1 MQDRLRVPALC
12 GSRPPSAVFYR
23 QIDIKKLAKTHLV
36 GSRRVA
42 VIRTVSAAKLD
53 PILSRCITDSLSHP
67 RSELAFW
74 DNATPTLKQPHLLL
88 SKIVGAL
95 DYVWLPSGEL
105 STLMFAGF
113 TRCKTVFGAW
123 SPSTSLLANKQKQAE
138 PHLPFPVLRSS
149 VVAIVWAAILA
160 VVSSAPAFA
169 SLQVAL
175 GNPGLAHFDS
185 DGGVQLDFGL
195 TDQNGQPVG
204 NLTKD
209 DVQVFE
215 DGQPAKIL
223 YFRGVGQGRPVD
235 IVFVLDI
242 TESMQPYIDA
252 VKQNMINFAQD
263 LAQNHRD
270 YRLGLVTF
278 EDYLVSAYP
287 DCHFAYSKTM
297 TPDVQKFTEW
307 VGTLHAGGGG
317 DIPEDPLDALA
328 YAATL
333 PFRPD
338 AQGIIIMITDA
349 PPHVAG
355 DGPDRTGD
363 TGYRLHHPDP
373 NADVTEE
380 TGTTV
385 AAKLSKDGLTLYAV
399 APPPFIAPQYQ
410 EVVQATRGRLYNIV
424 TEENRFS
431 ELVREIG
438 HSIATEYS
446 LTYLTPRPIEDGTNR
461 SVELRL
467 NYDGQSGAAETSYQV
482 KGVGGAAINV
492 PEAGPGTSGLGTGL
506 VQLSFKWWNGAV
518 PLLAIL
524 GLLGLSRIR
533 FGVSPDELQAIV
545 EAQSRA
551 PQPNVAAA
559 ARQVLAQGSRL
570 GARIQTP
577 TSPAGAPGVV
587 ANSAATG
594 EARLTAVEPIDPIP
608 SEYTLLKTEVSLGR
622 GEDNDIVIP
631 HPSVSR
637 SHARLARHDGSFMLT
652 DLNSTNGSYVN
663 NHQVQGSAVVDSGSE
678 VRLGDIRFVLRF

>member
-1 MQDRLRVPALC
+1 M
-12 GSRPPSAVFYR
+12 G
-23 QIDIKKLAKTHLV
+23 
-36 GSRRVA
+36 
-42 VIRTVSAAKLD
+42 LD
-53 PILSRCITDSLSHP
+53 SIWAR
-67 RSELAFW
+67 
-74 DNATPTLKQPHLLL
+74 
-88 SKIVGAL
+88 
-95 DYVWLPSGEL
+95 SGEL
-105 STLMFAGF
+105 FTLMFLEF
-113 TRCKTVFGAW
+113 TRSKRAADKQ
-123 SPSTSLLANKQKQAE
+123 SASTSRVTRTKNINSALSYLAISIFRRLVAAATIMLL
-138 PHLPFPVLRSS
+138 FSS
-149 VVAIVWAAILA
+149 
-160 VVSSAPAFA
+160 PALA

-278 EDYLVSAYP
+278 EDYVVSAYP
-287 DCHFAYSKTM
+287 DCNCPYSKTL

-317 DIPEDPLDALA
+317 DIPEDPLDALT

-338 AQGIIIMITDA
+338 AQGIIILITDA

-363 TGYRLHHPDP
+363 TAYRLHHPDP
-373 NADVTEE
+373 SADVTEE
-380 TGTTV
+380 TGASV
-385 AAKLSKDGLTLYAV
+385 AAKLGKNGLTLYAV

-410 EVVQATRGRLYNIV
+410 QIVQATRGRLYNIV
-424 TEENRFS
+424 TEENRFP

-446 LTYLTPRPIEDGTNR
+446 LAYLTPRPIEDGTNR
-461 SVELRL
+461 SVELRVT
-467 NYDGQSGAAETSYQV
+467 YSGQSGAAQTSYQV

-492 PEAGPGTSGLGTGL
+492 PEAGGTATGSGTGL
-506 VQLSFKWWNGAV
+506 VQLSFKWWNAAV
-518 PLLAIL
+518 PLLAVL
-524 GLLGLSRIR
+524 GLFGLSRVR

-551 PQPNVAAA
+551 PQPSVAAA
-559 ARQVLAQGSRL
+559 ARQVIAQGALL
-570 GARIQTP
+570 GARNQAP
-577 TSPAGAPGVV
+577 TAPVPAPRVATNSGSPR
-587 ANSAATG
+587 
-594 EARLTAVEPIDPIP
+594 EARLTTVEPIDPIP
-608 SEYTLLKTEVSLGR
+608 AEYTLLKTEVSLGR

-637 SHARLARHDGSFMLT
+637 SHARLARHDGSFVLT

-663 NHQVQGSAVVDSGSE
+663 NNPVQGSTVVNNGAE